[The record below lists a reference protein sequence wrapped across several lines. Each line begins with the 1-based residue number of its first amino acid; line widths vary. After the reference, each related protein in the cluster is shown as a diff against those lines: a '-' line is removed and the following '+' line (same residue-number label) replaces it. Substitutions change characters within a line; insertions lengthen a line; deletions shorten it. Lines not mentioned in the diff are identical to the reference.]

1 MNNVAVNIH
10 LHNLC
15 GHVCSVLLVLY
26 LGVKLLSHMITLFN
40 ILKACQTFPK
50 WLHQFTVLPAMLEGS
65 NLSLPAVVILFYLN
79 HLRECE
85 VVLICIFLIVS
96 WVSPMAQLVKNLSAM
111 QETQVR
117 SLAWEDALE

>member
-1 MNNVAVNIH
+1 M
-10 LHNLC
+10 
-15 GHVCSVLLVLY
+15 
-26 LGVKLLSHMITLFN
+26 LSHIITLFN
-40 ILKACQTFPK
+40 ILKTCQTFPK

-65 NLSLPAVVILFYLN
+65 NLSLPALVILFYLN